1 MVLVV
6 EVLMENMSIL
16 MMKVIVYTVVLLLMD
31 RAVAVLMGSMNM
43 AMAQTNVFFVDQP
56 LMVLVVAVLMG
67 NTRNNC
73 KNQYLE

>member
-31 RAVAVLMGSMNM
+31 RAVAVLMG
-43 AMAQTNVFFVDQP
+43 
-56 LMVLVVAVLMG
+56 